1 MRAME
6 TTSPELDHAVAILRR
21 GGLVGL
27 PTETVYGLAVDA
39 TNEIAVRRMFG
50 VKGRPA
56 SHPVIV
62 HLAGAEALGEWAL
75 SVPEA
80 ASKLAEAF
88 WPGPLTL
95 VLPRTRKALDV
106 VTGGQDTVALRVP
119 NHPLAL
125 AVLKAFG
132 GGLAAPSA
140 NRFGHVSPTTA
151 QHVRDDL
158 GVDVDLV
165 LDGGPCR
172 VGIESTIVDLATD
185 ASHPRILRTGAV
197 LASDIAKVLGTPVG
211 VRMGREGQLDPP
223 PPPEEMR
230 VPGTHDVHY
239 APKAAVE
246 LVAADEAGKRA
257 EELDRPPRRRA
268 VLIAPEHV
276 AAPVLPAEQRLD
288 VPEDPKAFARVL
300 YARLRE
306 ADALMADVALV
317 VPPEASGLG
326 EAVRD
331 RLRRAAGGSRSG
343 NDRKA

>member
-1 MRAME
+1 MTEVAE
-6 TTSPELDHAVAILRR
+6 AVGILKR

-62 HLAGAEALGEWAL
+62 HLPGPETLSEWART
-75 SVPEA
+75 VPEA
-80 ASKLAEAF
+80 AHRLARAF
-88 WPGPLTL
+88 WPGPLTM
-95 VLPRTRKALDV
+95 VLPRTGKALDV

-125 AVLKAFG
+125 EVLRAFG

-158 GVDVDLV
+158 GADVDLV
-165 LDGGPCR
+165 LDGGPSQ
-172 VGIESTIVDLATD
+172 VGIESTIVDLASD
-185 ASHPRILRTGAV
+185 PNAPRILRTGAV
-197 LASDIAKVLGTPVG
+197 LASDIAGILGRPVG
-211 VRMGREGQLDPP
+211 VRVGREGSPDPP

-246 LVAADEAGKRA
+246 LVTAEEAGPRA
-257 EELDRPPRRRA
+257 AALDLPPRRRA
-268 VLIAPEHV
+268 VLIAPPEV
-276 AAPVLPAEQRLD
+276 AAPVLPPEQRLNAPSD
-288 VPEDPKAFARVL
+288 PEEFARVL
-300 YARLRE
+300 YALLRD
-306 ADALMADVALV
+306 ADALTADVALV
-317 VPPEASGLG
+317 VPPPESGLG

-331 RLRRAAGGSRSG
+331 RLRRASGGSRG
-343 NDRKA
+343 GGRKA

>member
-140 NRFGHVSPTTA
+140 NR
-151 QHVRDDL
+151 
-158 GVDVDLV
+158 
-165 LDGGPCR
+165 
-172 VGIESTIVDLATD
+172 
-185 ASHPRILRTGAV
+185 
-197 LASDIAKVLGTPVG
+197 
-211 VRMGREGQLDPP
+211 
-223 PPPEEMR
+223 
-230 VPGTHDVHY
+230 
-239 APKAAVE
+239 
-246 LVAADEAGKRA
+246 
-257 EELDRPPRRRA
+257 
-268 VLIAPEHV
+268 
-276 AAPVLPAEQRLD
+276 
-288 VPEDPKAFARVL
+288 
-300 YARLRE
+300 
-306 ADALMADVALV
+306 
-317 VPPEASGLG
+317 
-326 EAVRD
+326 
-331 RLRRAAGGSRSG
+331 
-343 NDRKA
+343 